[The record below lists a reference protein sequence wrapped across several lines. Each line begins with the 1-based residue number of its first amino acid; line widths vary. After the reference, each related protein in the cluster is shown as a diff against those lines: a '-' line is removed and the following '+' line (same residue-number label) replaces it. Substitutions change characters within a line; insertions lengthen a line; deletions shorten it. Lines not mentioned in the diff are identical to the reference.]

1 MNKSEIPFLTAT
13 EISEQIRNRDV
24 SPVEVT
30 EAYLERIEALNPKLN
45 SYITVMA
52 DEAITAAEEAET
64 AIASGGYL
72 GPMHGVPVAIKDQFL
87 TKGILT
93 TAGSNM
99 LRDYIPEE
107 DATVVT
113 RPQRCRGRHHWED

>member
-52 DEAITAAEEAET
+52 DEAIKRRRKRRRPLHRADILAPCTVCRWLLRTSFLRREF
-64 AIASGGYL
+64 SR
-72 GPMHGVPVAIKDQFL
+72 PPVP
-87 TKGILT
+87 T
-93 TAGSNM
+93 
-99 LRDYIPEE
+99 
-107 DATVVT
+107 
-113 RPQRCRGRHHWED
+113 C

>member
-52 DEAITAAEEAET
+52 DEAMDGGAGSGDGHCIGRISWPHARCA
-64 AIASGGYL
+64 GGY
-72 GPMHGVPVAIKDQFL
+72 
-87 TKGILT
+87 
-93 TAGSNM
+93 
-99 LRDYIPEE
+99 
-107 DATVVT
+107 
-113 RPQRCRGRHHWED
+113 